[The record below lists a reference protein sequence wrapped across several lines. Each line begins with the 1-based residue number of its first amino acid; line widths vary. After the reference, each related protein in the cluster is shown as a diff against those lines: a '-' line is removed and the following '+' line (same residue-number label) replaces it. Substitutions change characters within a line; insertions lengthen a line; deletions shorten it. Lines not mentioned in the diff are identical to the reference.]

1 MAADFQPG
9 AAHDRH
15 TPEAF
20 DGIYAPLELPVPS
33 ATDGTYD
40 YETSSLTTSG

>member
-9 AAHDRH
+9 AAHDGH

-20 DGIYAPLELPVPS
+20 DGIHAPLELTVPA

-40 YETSSLTTSG
+40 YETSSHTTSG